1 MDWSDAGIFLCA
13 KPLGEANAVA
23 EILTLGHGRHLGLV
37 RGGRS
42 RRVRPLLQPGNLL
55 RVTWRARLSEHLGGF
70 NVELMEAHGARALD
84 DAACLA
90 AIGTLTGLARLLP
103 ERDPHPELYVASL
116 EVLRSFERPDIWP
129 ALLVRWELQ
138 LLQELGFGLD
148 LSECAA
154 TGGDTELSYVSP
166 RSGRAVSRE
175 AGLPYGNKLLKLPA
189 FLLDETASV
198 GGTDIAAGFAL
209 TGHFLERDVL
219 HPHGLAMPKA
229 RERLM
234 TLLARRRSREEFT
247 SQGPAL
253 KPAS

>member
-23 EILTLGHGRHLGLV
+23 ELLTLGHGRHLGLV

-42 RRVRPLLQPGNLL
+42 RRIRPLLQPGNLL

-90 AIGTLTGLARLLP
+90 AIGTLTGLVRLLP
-103 ERDPHPELYVASL
+103 ERDPHPELYAAAL
-116 EVLRSFERPDIWP
+116 HVLRAFDDAEIWP

-154 TGGDTELSYVSP
+154 TGSDVELAYVSP
-166 RSGRAVSRE
+166 RSGRAVSRD
-175 AGLPYGNKLLKLPA
+175 AGQPYCSKLLKLPA
-189 FLLDETASV
+189 FLLDGTATAS
-198 GGTDIAAGFAL
+198 GGDIAAAFAL

-219 HPHGLAMPKA
+219 QPHGLTMPQA
-229 RERLM
+229 RERLI
-234 TLLARRRSREEFT
+234 TLLART
-247 SQGPAL
+247 HA
-253 KPAS
+253 AA

>member
-23 EILTLGHGRHLGLV
+23 ELLTLGHGRHLGLV

-42 RRVRPLLQPGNLL
+42 RRIRPLLQPGNLL

-90 AIGTLTGLARLLP
+90 AIGALTGLARLLP
-103 ERDPHPELYVASL
+103 ERDPHPKLYAAAL
-116 EVLRSFERPDIWP
+116 HVLRAFDDAEIWP

-138 LLQELGFGLD
+138 LLQEFGFGPD

-154 TGGDTELSYVSP
+154 TGTEAELAYVSP

-175 AGLPYGNKLLKLPA
+175 AGKPYCNKLLKLPA
-189 FLLDETASV
+189 FLLDGTAAAN
-198 GGTDIAAGFAL
+198 GTDIVAAFAL

-219 HPHGLAMPKA
+219 QPHGLTMPQA
-229 RERLM
+229 RERLI
-234 TLLARRRSREEFT
+234 TLLARRHV
-247 SQGPAL
+247 A
-253 KPAS
+253 A